1 MNERKGYL
9 VASHNGQ
16 GKYHFFE
23 TYEEAKK
30 FHDKK
35 HKDWSLVYAI
45 ERIEDGGLTIYT
57 TIRLLNTC
65 Y

>member
-1 MNERKGYL
+1 MKERKGYL
-9 VASHNGQ
+9 VVSHNGQ

-35 HKDWSLVYAI
+35 HKDWRLVYAI
-45 ERIEDGGLTIYT
+45 ERIEDGLVEYITIKT
-57 TIRLLNTC
+57 FVR
-65 Y
+65 